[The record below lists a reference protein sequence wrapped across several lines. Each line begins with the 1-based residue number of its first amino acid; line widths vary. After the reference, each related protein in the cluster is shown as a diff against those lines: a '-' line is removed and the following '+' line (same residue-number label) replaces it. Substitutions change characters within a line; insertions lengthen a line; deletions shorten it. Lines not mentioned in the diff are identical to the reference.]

1 MIWESIKMVFKVF
14 KTNKMRT
21 FLTMLGIIIG
31 IFAITIIFA
40 ISSATQESVKS
51 ELNGLNMTAI
61 NVEIYGTFMEDG

>member
-14 KTNKMRT
+14 KTNKLRT

-40 ISSATQESVKS
+40 ISSATQDSVKGELS
-51 ELNGLNMTAI
+51 EIDMAAI
-61 NVEIYGTFMEDG
+61 NVEIYGSFDD